1 MGWPAS
7 PSRKAAGPC
16 HGGAGD
22 DECYW
27 EWEVSTPDEMG
38 DRVSCP
44 SHKLAD
50 SGHSRPRLLLLVGL
64 ESADSDITTYTDSQG
79 LFSDYLDHTLLT
91 HCRIGRWGIER

>member
-1 MGWPAS
+1 MAFVIKQSNLLDRLHHPHSYFPLTWPAS
-7 PSRKAAGPC
+7 PSGKAAGPC

-64 ESADSDITTYTDSQG
+64 ESADSDITTYTES
-79 LFSDYLDHTLLT
+79 
-91 HCRIGRWGIER
+91 